1 MEAYFTLNVTT
12 YIKNLSPN
20 AKILLNEETLEMFNT
35 WKTTEMP
42 GITTTGGEAELPKRA
57 SKEGRGN

>member
-20 AKILLNEETLEMFNT
+20 AKILLNEETLEMFN
-35 WKTTEMP
+35 M
-42 GITTTGGEAELPKRA
+42 
-57 SKEGRGN
+57 